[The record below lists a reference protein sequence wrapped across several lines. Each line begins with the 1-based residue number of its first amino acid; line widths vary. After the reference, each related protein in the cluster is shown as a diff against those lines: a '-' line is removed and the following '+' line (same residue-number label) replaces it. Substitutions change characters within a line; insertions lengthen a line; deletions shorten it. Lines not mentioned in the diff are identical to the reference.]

1 MSHEIPQVFIDVQ
14 VQVKTI
20 LIVEDDK
27 STGNFLIEALTQETA
42 HHAMLAADGLQ
53 ALQIIREIKPALF
66 VLDYHLPYMNGLE
79 LYDQLHHIQELEHV
93 PALILSARL
102 PKDEMSKRQ
111 LMGMDKPMNLSEFLD
126 TVDALLA

>member
-1 MSHEIPQVFIDVQ
+1 MSHEIPQVFRDVQ

-27 STGNFLIEALTQETA
+27 SIGNFLIEALTQETA

-66 VLDYHLPYMNGLE
+66 VLDYHLPSMNGLE
-79 LYDQLHHIQELEHV
+79 LYDQLHHIQGLEHV
-93 PALILSARL
+93 PALMLSARL

-111 LMGMDKPMNLSEFLD
+111 LMGMDKPMNLNDFLD